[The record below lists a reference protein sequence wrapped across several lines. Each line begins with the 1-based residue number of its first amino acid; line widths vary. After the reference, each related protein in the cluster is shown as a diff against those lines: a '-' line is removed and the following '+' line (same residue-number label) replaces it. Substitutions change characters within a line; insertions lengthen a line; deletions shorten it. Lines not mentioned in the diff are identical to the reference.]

1 MVGIKIPQFS
11 STRMNKALRKGSI
24 GFFRD
29 NKEQDVNPCLIL
41 VWIIK
46 GTTFVG
52 AYSREG

>member
-46 GTTFVG
+46 WTTFVG